1 MEDIRDRLGEYK
13 YNFFKKLQNYLDTE
27 LIFFG
32 SIKRVDYFSQNS
44 DIDIAIISDN
54 IESILKKLQNFLN
67 IDNTKI
73 RKIVQKLPNTRNII
87 YGYKTNFTDT
97 NNDLSLEIVMYNEKY
112 RPDIMDTVNTT
123 NNFPVYIIIPLFIL
137 KILYYY
143 LHIIPSTT
151 FKYFKEILIE
161 TYLNQKL
168 HSNLI
173 NMKF

>member
-1 MEDIRDRLGEYK
+1 
-13 YNFFKKLQNYLDTE
+13 
-27 LIFFG
+27 
-32 SIKRVDYFSQNS
+32 
-44 DIDIAIISDN
+44 
-54 IESILKKLQNFLN
+54 
-67 IDNTKI
+67 
-73 RKIVQKLPNTRNII
+73 
-87 YGYKTNFTDT
+87 
-97 NNDLSLEIVMYNEKY
+97 MYNEKY